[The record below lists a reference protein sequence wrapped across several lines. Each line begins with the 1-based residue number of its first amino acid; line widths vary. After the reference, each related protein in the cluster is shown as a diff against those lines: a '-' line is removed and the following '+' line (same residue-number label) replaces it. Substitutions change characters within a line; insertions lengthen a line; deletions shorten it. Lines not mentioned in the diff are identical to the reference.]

1 MIHSSRSRCCYS
13 ALFAALIAT
22 TCLLVGSAV
31 AGSDSGGS
39 GSGGG
44 SSGSGKGKSPNS
56 GPGGHGKSELAG
68 VFSPA
73 DRVRES
79 STSRAEVTDSPATI
93 KAHTWAY
100 DVGVVSYSHDAV
112 DSLRSDALEYIPVG
126 ITYGVTDRLELG
138 VSASPY
144 GSDWLRNTVA
154 QTTDQGSG
162 VGGYGLRVKGCWAGN
177 DSSAFAVGSSVFLSF
192 APPVDGV
199 TPKPDGG
206 VRVPVRVELG
216 GGFQM
221 GAMGEVDLRNDP
233 GGTNQHAEY
242 VQSLNLSHDIR
253 EHLSGFVEVVHA
265 SSALATQPSLTAL
278 DAGVSWDLFAHLGLS
293 AAITYGVS
301 DGRGDV
307 GALAG
312 LGVHL
317 TR

>member
-1 MIHSSRSRCCYS
+1 MSRLSSLRSCRV
-13 ALFAALIAT
+13 AVFAVLIAT
-22 TCLLVGSAV
+22 SCLLHGTAM
-31 AGSDSGGS
+31 AATDSGGS
-39 GSGGG
+39 GSGN
-44 SSGSGKGKSPNS
+44 SGSGKGKSPNS
-56 GPGGHGKSELAG
+56 GPGSHGRSELAG
-68 VFSPA
+68 VFTPA

-93 KAHTWAY
+93 KGHTWAY

-112 DSLRSDALEYIPVG
+112 DSLRSDALEYVPVG
-126 ITYGVTDRLELG
+126 ITYGVTDRFEVG

-162 VGGYGLRVKGCWAGN
+162 VGGYGVRAKVCWAGN
-177 DSSAFAVGSSVFLSF
+177 DSSAFAVGTSVFASF
-192 APPVDGV
+192 APAVDGV

-206 VRVPVRVELG
+206 VRVPLRVELG
-216 GGFQM
+216 SGFVL

-233 GGTNQHAEY
+233 DDTSQHAEY
-242 VQSLNLSHDIR
+242 VESLNLSHDIR
-253 EHLSGFVEVVHA
+253 EHVSGFLEMVHA
-265 SSALATQPSLTAL
+265 SSALATQASLTAV
-278 DAGVSWDLFAHLGLS
+278 DAGVSWDVFAHVGLS
-293 AAITYGVS
+293 TAITYGVS

-307 GALAG
+307 GVLAG